1 MPCISG
7 CVVSPNITRGRFG
20 GIHNPKS
27 DQKDLTSMRY
37 FPDPDKNLDLGAV
50 NRVVEAAFADH
61 GKGLVQMPPKVY
73 VTLPA
78 GDFRTMPGFLPS
90 LGIAGVKIVN
100 VHPDNPKMGLPT
112 VMALTVILD
121 IATGKPAAILNA
133 TRLTDL
139 RTGAAGAIAA
149 KYLAPKKECV
159 LGVIGTGRQAEA
171 QVRATAQEVILT
183 SVRVWSRD
191 PVHAKAFAARLAP
204 LSAES
209 VSLEKAC
216 DCDILVTTTPS
227 RTPVIRSEWIHPGM
241 HINAIGADAPGKEEL
256 DPEILHR
263 ARVFVDDPA
272 QAFHS
277 GEINVPISTGKYQ
290 PWMIAGTLGEVVTGK
305 RKRESPDEI
314 TVFDSTGLAVQDLA
328 IASLAMRQA
337 SGMELPFL

>member
-1 MPCISG
+1 
-7 CVVSPNITRGRFG
+7 
-20 GIHNPKS
+20 
-27 DQKDLTSMRY
+27 MRY

-61 GKGLVQMPPKVY
+61 GKGLVQMPPKIY

-78 GDFRTMPGFLPS
+78 GDFRTMPGFLPT

-112 VMALTVILD
+112 VMALTIILD

-171 QVRATAQEVILT
+171 QVRATAQEISLT
-183 SVRVWSRD
+183 GIRVWNRNS
-191 PVHAKAFAARLAP
+191 VHASAFAARLSP

-209 VSLEKAC
+209 VSLEQAC
-216 DCDILVTTTPS
+216 DCDVLVTTTPS
-227 RTPVIRSEWIHPGM
+227 RVPLIKSEWIHPGT

-277 GEINVPISTGKYQ
+277 GEINVPISTGNYQ
-290 PWMIAGTLGEVVTGK
+290 PWMIAGTLGEVVIGK
-305 RKRESPDEI
+305 KKRENPDEI
-314 TVFDSTGLAVQDLA
+314 TIFDSTGLAIQDLA

-337 SGMELPFL
+337 PGMELPFL

>member
-1 MPCISG
+1 
-7 CVVSPNITRGRFG
+7 
-20 GIHNPKS
+20 
-27 DQKDLTSMRY
+27 MRY
-37 FPDPDKNLDLGAV
+37 FPEPDRNLDLGDV

-73 VTLPA
+73 ITLPA
-78 GDFRTMPGFLPS
+78 GDFRTMPAFLPT

-100 VHPDNPKMGLPT
+100 VHPDNPGVGLPT
-112 VMALTVILD
+112 VMALTIILD

-133 TRLTDL
+133 TRLTDM

-159 LGVIGTGRQAEA
+159 LGVVGTGRQAEA
-171 QVRATAQEVILT
+171 QVRATAQEVSL
-183 SVRVWSRD
+183 SRVLVWSRN
-191 PVHAKAFAARLAP
+191 PEHATAFAARLAP
-204 LSAES
+204 LPAES
-209 VSLEKAC
+209 ASLERAC

-227 RTPVIRSEWIHPGM
+227 RTPLIKNEWVRPGT

-256 DPEILHR
+256 APEILNR

-277 GEINVPISTGKYQ
+277 GEINVPISTGKFQ
-290 PWMIAGTLGEVVTGK
+290 PWMIAGTLGEVVIKK
-305 RKRESPDEI
+305 RKRESPEEI
-314 TVFDSTGLAVQDLA
+314 TIFDSTGLAIQDLA